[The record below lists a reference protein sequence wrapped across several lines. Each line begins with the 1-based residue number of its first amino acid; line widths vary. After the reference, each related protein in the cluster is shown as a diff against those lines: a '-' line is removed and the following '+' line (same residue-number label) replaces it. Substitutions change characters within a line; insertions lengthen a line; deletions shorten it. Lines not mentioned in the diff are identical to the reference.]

1 MKLLLKEMERLAAG
15 QLAAPVD
22 VKHYTGL
29 CRDLAVC
36 AEKIRQLIFGFAAEL
51 QVTAAQ
57 VASVEEQIQDAVT
70 QSDHLVSAFD
80 ALKANT
86 ASIEM
91 VMEDSAQTV
100 IAGEQALANT
110 NRVFQSVRAS
120 SEGIKSMVVETTAKL
135 DGLNQVISRID
146 DILDRIDKISTQ
158 SRLLSFNAA
167 IEAAR
172 AGEHGRGFTVVAQE
186 MKNLSDK
193 SSQGVKET
201 VRVTQFIKEEIG
213 QTIATVSK
221 GLEEYCGE
229 LARVTKEVEKSLE
242 AYQNAMTKIVAESR
256 TVQEKVGGYFRQ
268 VNAQLDLWGA
278 ALGSLRKTTS
288 LLESLQSALTSAV
301 GKVAHNGVTLAEID
315 EAVSTAI
322 IDDLQGLTS
331 MPEIRG
337 LEPVMHQEVLSAFL
351 AQHRTLEAIY
361 SNRADGTFIYSEP
374 PAGLANAKVRPW
386 WQEAMAG
393 RIYKSQVYISAIT
406 RQPCLTVA
414 VPIPGT
420 DGKPVG
426 VLAADLC
433 IK

>member
-1 MKLLLKEMERLAAG
+1 MTKWFRKACKTVLSERGCIAAHKSAVLPDSPAEARDAPENQEMERLAAG

-29 CRDLAVC
+29 YRDLAVC

-100 IAGEQALANT
+100 IAGEQALADT
-110 NRVFQSVRAS
+110 NRVFQSVKAS
-120 SEGIKSMVVETTAKL
+120 SEGLKSMVAETTAKL

-172 AGEHGRGFTVVAQE
+172 AGEHGRGFAVVAQE
-186 MKNLSDK
+186 IKNLSDQ

-201 VRVTQFIKEEIG
+201 VQVTQIIKEEIG
-213 QTIATVSK
+213 QTIATVNK
-221 GLEEYCGE
+221 GLEEYHTG
-229 LARVTKEVEKSLE
+229 LV
-242 AYQNAMTKIVAESR
+242 
-256 TVQEKVGGYFRQ
+256 
-268 VNAQLDLWGA
+268 
-278 ALGSLRKTTS
+278 
-288 LLESLQSALTSAV
+288 
-301 GKVAHNGVTLAEID
+301 
-315 EAVSTAI
+315 
-322 IDDLQGLTS
+322 GLTEE
-331 MPEIRG
+331 M
-337 LEPVMHQEVLSAFL
+337 
-351 AQHRTLEAIY
+351 
-361 SNRADGTFIYSEP
+361 
-374 PAGLANAKVRPW
+374 K
-386 WQEAMAG
+386 
-393 RIYKSQVYISAIT
+393 K
-406 RQPCLTVA
+406 
-414 VPIPGT
+414 
-420 DGKPVG
+420 
-426 VLAADLC
+426 
-433 IK
+433 